1 MSMPCHLPVEFFEVR
16 GRQSTKYCTTATNAG
31 SCFQN
36 TTEVLQLLNKSNPAS
51 TVCLRTGMLPA
62 KLTSLATDTIQK
74 LHSMEKQADRCYTY
88 PLPRRLMDAATWMC
102 WSCSSVQTPS
112 QSSAR
117 QHQSS
122 QAVLGSLFLVLQ
134 HFWSTEQHS
143 WSTAVR
149 MLASSSCA
157 EPSWPWASQASFS
170 SLHSSL
176 QPGSA
181 PSLELP

>member
-1 MSMPCHLPVEFFEVR
+1 MPSASRVLRSQRPAKYEVLYHCHKRRLVLSKHNRSVAVAE
-16 GRQSTKYCTTATNAG
+16 QIQ
-31 SCFQN
+31 SCFN
-36 TTEVLQLLNKSNPAS
+36 RLSEDWHVAS
-51 TVCLRTGMLPA
+51 KIDESGHR
-62 KLTSLATDTIQK
+62 TIQK
-74 LHSMEKQADRCYTY
+74 PHSMEKQADRCNTY
-88 PLPRRLMDAATWMC
+88 QLPRRLMDAATWMC
-102 WSCSSVQTPS
+102 WSCSSVRTPL